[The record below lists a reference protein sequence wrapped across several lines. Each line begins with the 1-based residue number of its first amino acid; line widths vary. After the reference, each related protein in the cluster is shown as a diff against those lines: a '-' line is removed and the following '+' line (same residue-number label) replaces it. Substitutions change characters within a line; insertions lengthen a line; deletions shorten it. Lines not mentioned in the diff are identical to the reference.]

1 MACLASPALVGWQ
14 VAVIRRERILQ
25 VLVAWVET
33 DWPDADAIQRY
44 RDQALPNVPLTA
56 QRRRGTD
63 DPLLDQLKYVGKK
76 MMEGAN
82 WSLWLVND
90 QDIRWMIATSVGL
103 RRMQL
108 ERALVMG
115 REEAC

>member
-1 MACLASPALVGWQ
+1 
-14 VAVIRRERILQ
+14 
-25 VLVAWVET
+25 
-33 DWPDADAIQRY
+33 
-44 RDQALPNVPLTA
+44 
-56 QRRRGTD
+56 
-63 DPLLDQLKYVGKK
+63 VGKK